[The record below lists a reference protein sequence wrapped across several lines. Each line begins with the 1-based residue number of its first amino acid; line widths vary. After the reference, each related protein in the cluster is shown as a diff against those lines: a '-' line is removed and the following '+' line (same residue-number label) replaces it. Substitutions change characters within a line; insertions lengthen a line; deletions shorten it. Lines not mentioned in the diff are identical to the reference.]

1 MHGAFDNGIIKFIH
15 IVQSFTDK
23 YFYSEIYQT
32 KIHTTTINTEKLGNL
47 VII

>member
-1 MHGAFDNGIIKFIH
+1 MHGVFDNGIIKFIH

-32 KIHTTTINTEKLGNL
+32 KKHIQVLSIQRN
-47 VII
+47 

>member
-32 KIHTTTINTEKLGNL
+32 KTPIQQRSIQRN
-47 VII
+47 

>member
-1 MHGAFDNGIIKFIH
+1 MHGVSDNGIIKFIH

-32 KIHTTTINTEKLGNL
+32 KKHIQVLSIQRN
-47 VII
+47 